1 MHIRTWFPLED
12 VVDRAFE
19 CLYWEGACDEQVEAF
34 ASHWGGLDLEHF
46 RLALKYRRGDEQVL
60 AIFALGL
67 TATAEAADCIAPFL
81 HQAPRRQHWASAIC
95 LGLMKDPRAFPV
107 LETLLLDGLDLEEY
121 RRAYH

>member
-1 MHIRTWFPLED
+1 M
-12 VVDRAFE
+12 
-19 CLYWEGACDEQVEAF
+19 
-34 ASHWGGLDLEHF
+34 
-46 RLALKYRRGDEQVL
+46 L

-67 TATAEAADCIAPFL
+67 TATAEAADLIAPFL

-121 RRAYH
+121 RRAYHEEALCLHFCQFVRGSGRKGHRVVSRS